1 MTKCRLGCNS
11 HPKGFREITRQLGS
25 QYGALITLVA
35 FQQTEANNK
44 NSRHSV
50 PSDVL
55 KSQVDRLQWPARS
68 EGHRMLVI
76 GNQGVE
82 LSRTGRF

>member
-11 HPKGFREITRQLGS
+11 HPKGFREITHQLGL

-35 FQQTEANNK
+35 FQQTEAKNK
-44 NSRHSV
+44 NSRHTV
-50 PSDVL
+50 PGDVL
-55 KSQVDRLQWPARS
+55 KSQVNRLQWPARS
-68 EGHRMLVI
+68 EGHRMMVI
-76 GNQGVE
+76 GDQEVE